1 MEELQKPMDIDG
13 NEFKIDLYNRDCYD
27 FIKTVPDNSV
37 DLVIIDPPY
46 EFAAHDGGGA
56 FGSKKRT
63 YHNVLE
69 NTGMTKGFDFKILD
83 ELVRVLKKIN
93 IYIWCSKKQIRQ
105 YLNYFKDYNLEI
117 LTWHKTNPVPA
128 CNNTYLSDTEY
139 ILFFREKGV
148 PLYGNYE
155 TKRKFYISPINK
167 EDKKLYSHPTIKPL
181 NIIENLITNSSV
193 RGGVV
198 LDCFM
203 GSGTTGVACK
213 KLGRSFIGCEIK
225 EEYFKISERRIND
238 TN

>member
-1 MEELQKPMDIDG
+1 MDIDG
-13 NEFKIDLYNRDCYD
+13 NEFKIELYNRDCYD

-46 EFAAHDGGGA
+46 EFDAHGGGGA
-56 FGSKKRT
+56 FGSKKKA
-63 YHNVLE
+63 YLNVLE

-93 IYIWCSKKQIRQ
+93 IYIWCSKRQISQ

-117 LTWHKTNPVPA
+117 LTWHKSNPLPA

-148 PLYGNYE
+148 PIYGNYE

-181 NIIENLITNSSV
+181 NIIENLIINSSLQGGWCLIASWVQVPQVLPV
-193 RGGVV
+193 R
-198 LDCFM
+198 
-203 GSGTTGVACK
+203 S
-213 KLGRSFIGCEIK
+213 
-225 EEYFKISERRIND
+225 
-238 TN
+238 

>member
-1 MEELQKPMDIDG
+1 MDIDG
-13 NEFKIDLYNRDCYD
+13 NELKIELHNCDCYD

-46 EFAAHDGGGA
+46 EFDAHGGGGA
-56 FGSKKRT
+56 FGSKKKA
-63 YHNVLE
+63 YLNVLE

-93 IYIWCSKKQIRQ
+93 IYIWCSKRQISQ

-117 LTWHKTNPVPA
+117 LTWHKSNPLPA

-148 PLYGNYE
+148 PIYGNYE

-181 NIIENLITNSSV
+181 NIIENLIINSSL
-193 RGGVV
+193 RGEVV

-213 KLGRSFIGCEIK
+213 KLGRSFIGCEIN
-225 EEYFKISERRIND
+225 EEYFKIAERRIND

>member
-1 MEELQKPMDIDG
+1 MGELQKPMDIDG
-13 NEFKIDLYNRDCYD
+13 NEFKIDLHNCDCYD

-46 EFAAHDGGGA
+46 DFAANGGGGA
-56 FGSKKRT
+56 FGSKKRA
-63 YHNVLE
+63 YLNVLE

-83 ELVRVLKKIN
+83 ELVRVLKRIN
-93 IYIWCSKKQIRQ
+93 IYIWCSKRQISQ

-117 LTWHKTNPVPA
+117 LTWHKSNPLPA

-148 PLYGNYE
+148 PIYGNYE

-181 NIIENLITNSSV
+181 NIIENLVINSSLQ
-193 RGGVV
+193 GGVV

-213 KLGRSFIGCEIK
+213 KLGRRFIGCEIN
-225 EEYFKISERRIND
+225 EEYFKTAERRIND